1 MNQRV
6 RPAKYFYALSR
17 KADLKLEFPDYTSA
31 QIRQMIDIEW
41 SSMPTSEKLE
51 YDQESQKE
59 KLRIRNKK
67 DCDETVGLGEF
78 MTTLKQ
84 ERKKKKAD
92 IDPEYKED
100 HILEIVNH
108 KQNWKRTW
116 GKKAQKFAKRPGLK
130 ESGYR
135 MN

>member
-6 RPAKYFYALSR
+6 RPAKYFYTLSR
-17 KADLKLEFPDYTSA
+17 KSDLKLEFPDYNSA

-41 SSMPTSEKLE
+41 SSMPTSERLQ
-51 YDQESQKE
+51 YDQEAQRE
-59 KLRIRNKK
+59 KLRIRNQK
-67 DCDETVGLGEF
+67 DCDDTVGLAEF

-92 IDPEYKED
+92 INPEYRED
-100 HILEIVNH
+100 DILEIVNH

-116 GKKAQKFAKRPGLK
+116 GKKAQKLAKRPECK